1 MTTRPSTIDGARW
14 EELTRTAAL
23 VRAGADATVA
33 SRRSW
38 RRIATSAAYLVV
50 LGGVTIAALHAA
62 GDATPVR
69 ADGAADG
76 ALFSLTNQDRASN
89 GVRSLGGN
97 GTLGGIGEGSRYNGC
112 GFPVNGRSVDMIQ
125 RNYFAHP
132 ILNCG
137 GRLVFSMMQAFGV
150 RYQSAGENIG
160 WNTYGDAG
168 TAASQI
174 NSAFM
179 NSPDHRSNI
188 LNGNFTALGIGSANS
203 GSAAWSGG
211 GGSYTGAW
219 MFSEEFAQLAG
230 SPPPPPTA
238 TTTQAE
244 AEAGSR
250 PDAEHRGSA
259 AAGAACRDR
268 RPGASGHA
276 RADGHARAIAN
287 GAANAHTASQ
297 PDAATAP
304 DLSRWPA
311 FQLRRVRAGELPHQ
325 LMSHQP
331 PQATRA
337 ARLRR
342 TSCNAEDHT
351 K

>member
-1 MTTRPSTIDGARW
+1 MTTGPSTIDGARW
-14 EELTRTAAL
+14 DELTRSAAL
-23 VRAGADATVA
+23 VRADAAVA
-33 SRRSW
+33 PRRSW

-50 LGGVTIAALHAA
+50 LGGVTVAALHAVS
-62 GDATPVR
+62 DATPVR

-89 GVRSLGGN
+89 GVRSMSGN

-179 NSPDHRSNI
+179 NSPDHRANI
-188 LNGNFTALGIGSANS
+188 LNGNFTSLGVGSANS

-211 GGSYTGAW
+211 GGSFTGVW

-230 SPPPPPTA
+230 TPPPPPPPPPPPKPKPKPVPGPTRNSAPPPRPAQPPVTTAPAPTVPAPVAVPATLAPTAIPTPAPTELPTA
-238 TTTQAE
+238 TPLPNLTLPPLL
-244 AEAGSR
+244 S
-250 PDAEHRGSA
+250 S
-259 AAGAACRDR
+259 
-268 RPGASGHA
+268 PGGLLFNSVESVLESYLI
-276 RADGHARAIAN
+276 D
-287 GAANAHTASQ
+287 
-297 PDAATAP
+297 
-304 DLSRWPA
+304 
-311 FQLRRVRAGELPHQ
+311 
-325 LMSHQP
+325 
-331 PQATRA
+331 
-337 ARLRR
+337 
-342 TSCNAEDHT
+342 
-351 K
+351 

>member
-1 MTTRPSTIDGARW
+1 MTRGPSRIDGARW

-23 VRAGADATVA
+23 VRAGDDGAVA
-33 SRRSW
+33 ARRSW
-38 RRIATSAAYLVV
+38 RRMATSAAYLVV
-50 LGGVTIAALHAA
+50 LGGVAVAAIHAA

-89 GVRSLGGN
+89 GVRSLSGN

-160 WNTYGDAG
+160 WNTYGDGG

-179 NSPDHRSNI
+179 NSPEHRSNI
-188 LNGNFTALGIGSANS
+188 LHGNFTALGIGSANS
-203 GSAAWSGG
+203 GSASWSGG
-211 GGSYTGAW
+211 GGSYTGVW

-230 SPPPPPTA
+230 SPPPPPPPPPPKPKPVPIPT
-238 TTTQAE
+238 
-244 AEAGSR
+244 R
-250 PDAEHRGSA
+250 
-259 AAGAACRDR
+259 
-268 RPGASGHA
+268 
-276 RADGHARAIAN
+276 N
-287 GAANAHTASQ
+287 
-297 PDAATAP
+297 TAP
-304 DLSRWPA
+304 PPA
-311 FQLRRVRAGELPHQ
+311 PAQPPVTTAPAPTAVPVPVPTVVPTPGPTELPTPTP
-325 LMSHQP
+325 LPDLTLP
-331 PQATRA
+331 P
-337 ARLRR
+337 LL
-342 TSCNAEDHT
+342 TSPGGLLFNSVESVLESYLID
-351 K
+351 

>member
-1 MTTRPSTIDGARW
+1 MTA
-14 EELTRTAAL
+14 
-23 VRAGADATVA
+23 
-33 SRRSW
+33 
-38 RRIATSAAYLVV
+38 AAYLVA
-50 LGGVTIAALHAA
+50 LAGVSIAALHAV

-69 ADGAADG
+69 ADGSADG

-179 NSPDHRSNI
+179 NSPDHRANI

-211 GGSYTGAW
+211 GGSYTGVW

-230 SPPPPPTA
+230 SPPPPPPPPPPKPTPKPA
-238 TTTQAE
+238 PRPPGVSTRNTT
-244 AEAGSR
+244 
-250 PDAEHRGSA
+250 
-259 AAGAACRDR
+259 
-268 RPGASGHA
+268 
-276 RADGHARAIAN
+276 
-287 GAANAHTASQ
+287 
-297 PDAATAP
+297 
-304 DLSRWPA
+304 
-311 FQLRRVRAGELPHQ
+311 
-325 LMSHQP
+325 P
-331 PQATRA
+331 P
-337 ARLRR
+337 RLRR
-342 TSCNAEDHT
+342 NRR
-351 K
+351 

>member
-1 MTTRPSTIDGARW
+1 M
-14 EELTRTAAL
+14 
-23 VRAGADATVA
+23 VA
-33 SRRSW
+33 PQRSW
-38 RRIATSAAYLVV
+38 RRIATTAAYLVV

-89 GVRSLGGN
+89 GIRSLGGN

-179 NSPDHRSNI
+179 NSPDHRANI
-188 LNGNFTALGIGSANS
+188 LNGNFTALGVGSANS

-211 GGSYTGAW
+211 GGSFTGVW

-230 SPPPPPTA
+230 SPPPPPPPPPPPKPKPKPVPGPTRNTAAPPPPAQPAVTSTPAAPSVPTA
-238 TTTQAE
+238 TPTPT
-244 AEAGSR
+244 
-250 PDAEHRGSA
+250 P
-259 AAGAACRDR
+259 
-268 RPGASGHA
+268 
-276 RADGHARAIAN
+276 
-287 GAANAHTASQ
+287 T
-297 PDAATAP
+297 
-304 DLSRWPA
+304 
-311 FQLRRVRAGELPHQ
+311 ELPTPTP
-325 LMSHQP
+325 LPNLTLP
-331 PQATRA
+331 P
-337 ARLRR
+337 LL
-342 TSCNAEDHT
+342 TSPGGLLFNSVESVLESYLIN
-351 K
+351 